1 MNYEEEISD
10 LVWIGRRLD
19 KALYFIKTHYPDSVE
34 NFLVLV
40 EYAFERIILE
50 DLNLDEEYYLIE
62 LLDESLDGLEE
73 AFDTIFENKHK

>member
-19 KALYFIKTHYPDSVE
+19 KALHFIKNNYPESTD

-40 EYAFERIILE
+40 SFTFERMILE
-50 DLNLDEEYYLIE
+50 YLSIDEEYYLIE
-62 LLDESLDGLEE
+62 ILDESLDGLEE
-73 AFDTIFENKHK
+73 AFDTIFENKQK